1 MIDIAKLD
9 AALVGDDIYPTV
21 LADMKKAT
29 DPTTPAYANL
39 QAIGNLRLQYLLTQA
54 TIAA

>member
-9 AALVGDDIYPTV
+9 NLLVGDDIYPTV
-21 LADMKKAT
+21 LADMKKET
-29 DPTTPAYANL
+29 DTTTDKYKNL
-39 QAIGNLRLQYLLTQA
+39 QAIGNLRLGYLLAQA